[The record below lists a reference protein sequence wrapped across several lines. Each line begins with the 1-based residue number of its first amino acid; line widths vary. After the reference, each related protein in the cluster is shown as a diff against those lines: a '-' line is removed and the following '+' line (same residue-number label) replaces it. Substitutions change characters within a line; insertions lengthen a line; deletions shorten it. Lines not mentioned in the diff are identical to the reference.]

1 MLLPPNYIKLGY
13 AIAAVYALLMFFL
26 GESGVLFVEVIGLG
40 FPVLAF
46 LFIEWVLPVLIAV
59 ISGFQIKYSLQAAI
73 NAFPLVIV
81 FACISP
87 FVPGKNTVLPAHL
100 PWMAAPTGSS
110 SQALEAI
117 ASRAPWWLL
126 VYFLALVVGQLMRL
140 RASASGKTNG

>member
-46 LFIEWVLPVLIAV
+46 LFIEWVLPVLVAV
-59 ISGFQIKYSLQAAI
+59 IAGLQIKYSLQAAI

-100 PWMAAPTGSS
+100 PWMAAATGSS

-126 VYFLALVVGQLMRL
+126 VYFLALVAGQLMRL

>member
-1 MLLPPNYIKLGY
+1 MLLPTNYIKLGY

-46 LFIEWVLPVLIAV
+46 LFIEWVLPVLVAV
-59 ISGFQIKYSLQAAI
+59 IAGLQIKYSLQAAI

-81 FACISP
+81 CACISP

-100 PWMAAPTGSS
+100 PWMAAATGSGL
-110 SQALEAI
+110 QALEAI
-117 ASRAPWWLL
+117 ASRAAWWLL
-126 VYFLALVVGQLMRL
+126 VYFLALVAGQLMRL